1 MNKNVGLKLSTV
13 ALAVVLASCGGGGS
27 EGYFNNEG
35 SSSNNGSSTVGGNGS
50 EVPSTPVEET
60 KDLYANFKVS
70 KTAMLISG
78 DTLVLSIQ
86 VLDSETGGAAA
97 GEPVILQLVDAK
109 SLGVSIDGLA
119 LQTTDSNGYAV
130 YTLKLAASK
139 NQDLLSKGITV
150 NLLNTEKKKISETY
164 ISVVESEAEK
174 PEYDLFVQTNKNLL
188 SVKGDIAT
196 ITVKALDTNGGS
208 LSGKTVSLAVLDY
221 ANNRVTIDGLSI
233 KPTDELG
240 NATFTVRLPLATG
253 TLATNLIANGIRFE
267 ATIIDPKNV
276 KVVKP
281 LKLDVVQGNTS
292 TPVGNI
298 TFGNAGVLSV
308 NSEKT
313 FYSEDISAQVVDI
326 DGKPLPNQKVTM
338 SIDIISGAIGR
349 YILSSELEGLRKE
362 DILNIDINQ
371 LKPLNS
377 QLNNQNL
384 ILEDLNGQLSLIDD
398 TDPNAK
404 AEKAA
409 IQSQINSINL
419 QIKQI
424 QNNIAELAENKALI
438 SRFVIEP
445 RTYLLCS
452 AVTTPSNT
460 SLATS
465 LVNRDK
471 VDDSAVN
478 EYSYT
483 TSATG
488 SFDFKVNYLRRYAG
502 WQAVQIK
509 ASTSVSGRVVE
520 STMLYPLN
528 ALKSDLEADV
538 AQPFD
543 SSPYG
548 SGTCVYQKP
557 WSNLL

>member
-1 MNKNVGLKLSTV
+1 MSKNVGLKLSAV
-13 ALAVVLASCGGGGS
+13 ALAVLLASCGGGGS
-27 EGYFNNEG
+27 DGYFNNEG
-35 SSSNNGSSTVGGNGS
+35 SSNNGGSTGGGNNGT
-50 EVPSTPVEET
+50 EDPSTPVEET
-60 KDLYANFKVS
+60 KDIYANFKAS

-78 DTLVLSIQ
+78 DTLVLSVQ

-97 GEPVILQLVDAK
+97 GESVTLQLVDAK

-119 LQTTDSNGYAV
+119 IQTTDTNGYAV
-130 YTLKLAASK
+130 YTLKLAASQ
-139 NQDLLSKGITV
+139 NQNLLSKGITV
-150 NLLNTEKKKISETY
+150 NLLNTEKKKISETH

-174 PEYDLFVQTNKNLL
+174 PQYDLFVQTNKNLL

-233 KPTDELG
+233 KSTDELG
-240 NATFTVRLPLATG
+240 NATFTVRLPLAIG
-253 TLATNLIANGIRFE
+253 ALATNLITNGIGLE

-281 LKLDVVQGNTS
+281 LKLNVVEGNTS

-338 SIDIISGAIGR
+338 SIEIISGATGR
-349 YILSSELEGLRKE
+349 YILSSELEGLRQE

-371 LKPLNS
+371 LKPLNT
-377 QLNNQNL
+377 QLKNL
-384 ILEDLNGQLSLIDD
+384 NLTLTSLNSDLSLIDND
-398 TDPNAK
+398 DPKAK
-404 AEKAA
+404 EKKAT
-409 IQSQINSINL
+409 IQAQINSTNL
-419 QIKQI
+419 EIQRI
-424 QNNIAELAENKALI
+424 QNNIAELEADKSLI
-438 SRFVIEP
+438 NRYVIQP

-452 AVTTPSNT
+452 AVTSPSNT

-465 LVNRDK
+465 LVDRDK
-471 VDDSAVN
+471 VDESAIN

-502 WQAVQIK
+502 WQTVQIK
-509 ASTSVSGRVVE
+509 ASTSVSGKVVE
-520 STMLYPLN
+520 STMMYPLN
-528 ALKSDLEADV
+528 PLKGDIEADV
-538 AQPFD
+538 GQPFD
-543 SSPYG
+543 RSPYG
-548 SGTCVYQKP
+548 SGTCTYQKP

>member
-1 MNKNVGLKLSTV
+1 MSKNVGLKLSAV
-13 ALAVVLASCGGGGS
+13 ALAVLLASCGGGGS
-27 EGYFNNEG
+27 DGYFNNEG
-35 SSSNNGSSTVGGNGS
+35 SSNNGGSTGGGNNGT
-50 EVPSTPVEET
+50 EDPSTPVEET
-60 KDLYANFKVS
+60 KDIYANFKAS

-78 DTLVLSIQ
+78 DTLVLSVQ

-97 GEPVILQLVDAK
+97 GESVTLQLVDAK

-119 LQTTDSNGYAV
+119 IQTTDTNGYAV
-130 YTLKLAASK
+130 YTLKLAASQ
-139 NQDLLSKGITV
+139 NQNLLSKGITV
-150 NLLNTEKKKISETY
+150 NLLNTEKKKISETH

-174 PEYDLFVQTNKNLL
+174 PQYDLFVQTNKNLL

-233 KPTDELG
+233 KSTDELG
-240 NATFTVRLPLATG
+240 NATFTVRLPLAIG
-253 TLATNLIANGIRFE
+253 ALATNLITNGIGLE

-281 LKLDVVQGNTS
+281 LKLNVVEGNTS

-338 SIDIISGAIGR
+338 SIEIISGATGR
-349 YILSSELEGLRKE
+349 YILSSELEGLRQE

-371 LKPLNS
+371 LKPLNT
-377 QLNNQNL
+377 QLKNL
-384 ILEDLNGQLSLIDD
+384 NLTLTSLNSDLSLIDND
-398 TDPNAK
+398 DPKAK
-404 AEKAA
+404 EKKAT
-409 IQSQINSINL
+409 IQAQINSTNL
-419 QIKQI
+419 EIQRI
-424 QNNIAELAENKALI
+424 QNNIAELEADKSLI
-438 SRFVIEP
+438 NRYVIQP

-452 AVTTPSNT
+452 AVTSPSNT

-465 LVNRDK
+465 LVDRDK
-471 VDDSAVN
+471 VDESAIN

-502 WQAVQIK
+502 WQTVQIK
-509 ASTSVSGRVVE
+509 ASTSVSGKVVE
-520 STMLYPLN
+520 STMMYPLN
-528 ALKSDLEADV
+528 PLKGDIEADV
-538 AQPFD
+538 GQPFD
-543 SSPYG
+543 RSPYG
-548 SGTCVYQKP
+548 SGTCTYQKP
-557 WSNLL
+557 WLNLL

>member
-1 MNKNVGLKLSTV
+1 MNKNVGLKLSTI

-27 EGYFNNEG
+27 EGYYNQEG

-78 DTLVLSIQ
+78 DTLVLSVQ

-97 GEPVILQLVDAK
+97 GEPVTLQLVDAK

-174 PEYDLFVQTNKNLL
+174 PQYDLFVQTNKNLL

-208 LSGKTVSLAVLDY
+208 LSGKTVSLAILDY

-233 KPTDELG
+233 KSTDELG
-240 NATFTVRLPLATG
+240 NATFTVRLPLAIG
-253 TLATNLIANGIRFE
+253 TLATNLITNGIGLE

-281 LKLDVVQGNTS
+281 LKLNVVEGNTA

-338 SIDIISGAIGR
+338 SIEIISGATGR

-371 LKPLNS
+371 LKPLNT
-377 QLNNQNL
+377 QLKNL
-384 ILEDLNGQLSLIDD
+384 NLTLTSLNSDLSLIDND
-398 TDPNAK
+398 DPKAK
-404 AEKAA
+404 EKKAA
-409 IQSQINSINL
+409 IQAQINSTNL
-419 QIKQI
+419 EIQRI
-424 QNNIAELAENKALI
+424 QNNIAELEADKALI
-438 SRFVIEP
+438 NRYVIQP

-502 WQAVQIK
+502 WQTVQIK
-509 ASTSVSGRVVE
+509 ASTSVSGKVVE

-538 AQPFD
+538 GQPFD

>member
-1 MNKNVGLKLSTV
+1 MSKNISLKLSTV
-13 ALAVVLASCGGGGS
+13 ALAVLLASCGGGGS

-35 SSSNNGSSTVGGNGS
+35 SSNNGGSTGGGNNGT
-50 EVPSTPVEET
+50 EDPSTPVEET
-60 KDLYANFKVS
+60 KDIYANFKAS

-78 DTLVLSIQ
+78 DTLVLSVQ

-97 GEPVILQLVDAK
+97 GESVTLQLVDAK

-119 LQTTDSNGYAV
+119 IQTTDTNGYAV
-130 YTLKLAASK
+130 YTLKLAASQ
-139 NQDLLSKGITV
+139 NQNLLSKGITV
-150 NLLNTEKKKISETY
+150 NLLNTEKKKISETH

-174 PEYDLFVQTNKNLL
+174 PQYDLFVQTNKNLL

-233 KPTDELG
+233 KSTDELG
-240 NATFTVRLPLATG
+240 NATFTVRLPLAIG
-253 TLATNLIANGIRFE
+253 TLATNLITNGIGLE

-281 LKLDVVQGNTS
+281 LKLNVVEGNTS

-338 SIDIISGAIGR
+338 SIEIISGATGR
-349 YILSSELEGLRKE
+349 YILSSELEGLRQE

-371 LKPLNS
+371 LKPLNT
-377 QLNNQNL
+377 QLKNL
-384 ILEDLNGQLSLIDD
+384 NLTLTSLNSDLSLIDND
-398 TDPNAK
+398 DPKAK
-404 AEKAA
+404 EKKAT
-409 IQSQINSINL
+409 IQAQINSTNL
-419 QIKQI
+419 EIQRI
-424 QNNIAELAENKALI
+424 QNNIAELEADKSLI
-438 SRFVIEP
+438 NRYVIQP

-452 AVTTPSNT
+452 AVTSPSNT

-465 LVNRDK
+465 LVDRDK
-471 VDDSAVN
+471 VDESAIN

-502 WQAVQIK
+502 WQTVQIK
-509 ASTSVSGRVVE
+509 ASTSVSGKVVE
-520 STMLYPLN
+520 STMMYPLN
-528 ALKSDLEADV
+528 PLKGDIEADV
-538 AQPFD
+538 GQPFD
-543 SSPYG
+543 RSPYG
-548 SGTCVYQKP
+548 SGTCTYQKP

>member
-1 MNKNVGLKLSTV
+1 MSKNVGLKLSAV
-13 ALAVVLASCGGGGS
+13 ALAVLLASCGGGGS
-27 EGYFNNEG
+27 DGYFNNEG
-35 SSSNNGSSTVGGNGS
+35 SSNNGGSTGGGNNGT
-50 EVPSTPVEET
+50 EDPSTPVEET
-60 KDLYANFKVS
+60 KDIYANFKAS

-78 DTLVLSIQ
+78 DTLVLSVQ

-97 GEPVILQLVDAK
+97 GESVTLQLVDAK

-119 LQTTDSNGYAV
+119 IQTTDTNGYAV
-130 YTLKLAASK
+130 YTLKLAASQ
-139 NQDLLSKGITV
+139 NQNLLSKGITV
-150 NLLNTEKKKISETY
+150 NLLNTEKKKISETH

-174 PEYDLFVQTNKNLL
+174 PQYDLFVQTNKNLL

-233 KPTDELG
+233 KSTDELG
-240 NATFTVRLPLATG
+240 NATFTVRLPLAIG
-253 TLATNLIANGIRFE
+253 ALATNLITNGIGLE

-281 LKLDVVQGNTS
+281 LKLNVVEGNTS

-338 SIDIISGAIGR
+338 SIEIISGATGR
-349 YILSSELEGLRKE
+349 YILSSELEGLRQE

-371 LKPLNS
+371 LKPLNT
-377 QLNNQNL
+377 QLKNL
-384 ILEDLNGQLSLIDD
+384 NLTLTSLNSDLSLIDND
-398 TDPNAK
+398 DPKAK
-404 AEKAA
+404 EKKAT
-409 IQSQINSINL
+409 IQAQINSTNL
-419 QIKQI
+419 EIQRI
-424 QNNIAELAENKALI
+424 QNNIAELEADKSLI
-438 SRFVIEP
+438 NRYVIQP

-452 AVTTPSNT
+452 TVTSPSNT

-465 LVNRDK
+465 LVDRDK
-471 VDDSAVN
+471 VDESAIN

-502 WQAVQIK
+502 WQTVQIK
-509 ASTSVSGRVVE
+509 ASTSVSGKVVE
-520 STMLYPLN
+520 STMMYPLN
-528 ALKSDLEADV
+528 PLKGDIEADV
-538 AQPFD
+538 GQPFD
-543 SSPYG
+543 RSPYG
-548 SGTCVYQKP
+548 SGTCTYQKP